1 MANEMKAADLI
12 GKVIIVG
19 ENIATITIKG
29 VKDNGMLDG
38 EFKRGDAEPM
48 AMAVSMQNLEA
59 QVEKGTWKIA
69 GEAIESVSD
78 PVPDVTIEEVEDII
92 PAKPVA
98 KPEPTAEIK
107 PIKPEAKP
115 KSKPKAAKPKAKT
128 ESKPKNE
135 KPATTTATAGASY
148 TYEAYTSSKGKQC
161 ARILG
166 FSETDAAYQHAKE
179 INGSASYTK
188 DKQGNKTYFVAFGP
202 IYAAA
207 AKEICDMLNDGKYNL
222 GTAKIVMAAAY
233 DKHRE
238 RKAER
243 RANASTSEAV
253 TMDEKERET
262 YELFKKFLAGD
273 PEAIALVE
281 ERAKKAA

>member
-69 GEAIESVSD
+69 GEAIESVSE

-98 KPEPTAEIK
+98 KPEPTEKPTAEIK
-107 PIKPEAKP
+107 PIKPEAKT
-115 KSKPKAAKPKAKT
+115 KSKPKSKAK
-128 ESKPKNE
+128 SKAKSE
-135 KPATTTATAGASY
+135 KPATTTATAGAKY
-148 TYEAYTSSKGKQC
+148 AYEAYTSSKGKAC